1 MDFRLSTTSVQ
12 RSLRY
17 RLVIGLAIALFAAGC
32 VADDPVVTDADGAAE
47 ATDVSQAEQSEDA
60 PVEETATEP
69 ESTDDAEADDEAAD
83 EPAEVPADELSDAAV
98 QNGPEVEAAGY
109 DFSAVHPVMQTAIE
123 AAGLTGAGIIIVHEE
138 DGVVYHDHWG
148 SFGPDHISL
157 VASAS
162 KMISAGVLLNLA
174 DQGLL
179 DMNGSVAEITGW
191 TGHND
196 QVTPAQLVSNSSG
209 LVGLQPGYPPYLCQ
223 FSAGA
228 SLTTCGETIFTSDL
242 DDEEVITPDTEFR
255 YGGGQW
261 QVAGAVAEVV
271 SGKSWEQLIDEVYVQ
286 PCGLESL
293 GFNNHWAEYGAAYP
307 TGLDPREL
315 SATENPQIE
324 GGGYLTTGDYGKLLL
339 MLLQDGR
346 CGDTQVLSPDAV
358 SLMTTDRV
366 GPLYGEAASEEFG
379 YGMGWWVDY
388 DSGRITDDGLYG
400 AVPWLDLEDGYG
412 GYLAVESEGWERPG
426 SDKETIY
433 ELVDQIMAA
442 AAG

>member
-1 MDFRLSTTSVQ
+1 M
-12 RSLRY
+12 
-17 RLVIGLAIALFAAGC
+17 
-32 VADDPVVTDADGAAE
+32 
-47 ATDVSQAEQSEDA
+47 
-60 PVEETATEP
+60 
-69 ESTDDAEADDEAAD
+69 
-83 EPAEVPADELSDAAV
+83 
-98 QNGPEVEAAGY
+98 
-109 DFSAVHPVMQTAIE
+109 
-123 AAGLTGAGIIIVHEE
+123 
-138 DGVVYHDHWG
+138 
-148 SFGPDHISL
+148 
-157 VASAS
+157 
-162 KMISAGVLLNLA
+162 
-174 DQGLL
+174 
-179 DMNGSVAEITGW
+179 
-191 TGHND
+191 
-196 QVTPAQLVSNSSG
+196 
-209 LVGLQPGYPPYLCQ
+209 
-223 FSAGA
+223 
-228 SLTTCGETIFTSDL
+228 
-242 DDEEVITPDTEFR
+242 
-255 YGGGQW
+255 
-261 QVAGAVAEVV
+261 AEVV